1 MTDNRQRGFNLISLM
16 IGMVISLITVLA
28 MLSLYRTLVGVSVE
42 SASLAKVEGQKASG
56 LLTAQI
62 ALQQAGFGLP
72 VTDTKRPQLGTDLVF
87 IRDAVLSKADEN
99 NVRKLSGG
107 TVIDFTK
114 ADPIKGSLG
123 NAIIWG
129 FNASTITAAP
139 IADAYQCSGLVS
151 TSSGLVLL
159 KPMKC
164 TSAKVWA
171 SLDWITADLINEMG
185 SDTQGAYMQVVEAT
199 CWPFSTNE
207 GVHAVQ
213 VRFPVLDL
221 EPQPEPLTISFTTCL
236 SNFAP

>member
-1 MTDNRQRGFNLISLM
+1 VRGNHQQGFNLISLM

-28 MLSLYRTLVGVSVE
+28 MLSLYRTLVGISVE

-72 VTDTKRPQLGTDLVF
+72 VIGTKRPQLGRDLVF
-87 IRDAVLSKADEN
+87 IRDATLSKADEN

-107 TVIDFTK
+107 TVTDFTK
-114 ADPIKGSLG
+114 ADPVKGSLG

-129 FNASTITAAP
+129 FNTSTITETPTAA
-139 IADAYQCSGLVS
+139 AYQCSGLVS

-159 KPMKC
+159 KPVRC
-164 TSAKVWA
+164 TSPQAWA
-171 SLDWITADLINEMG
+171 SLDWSTADLINEMG
-185 SDTQGAYMQVVEAT
+185 SDTQGAYMQIVDST

-221 EPQPEPLTISFTTCL
+221 EPQPEPLATSFTTCL